1 MACALHLRTHI
12 CSLNCSW
19 GESVTTFQILLADHR
34 LPPQLRKHC
43 REAGAQHPPP
53 GLLHCC
59 FQDDIDFEIGEG
71 VEEFLRLL
79 EEGRPLPADPRQ
91 AGRPKE
97 SARSF
102 LARMGRLRA
111 RYNAQF
117 LKRKDWQ
124 ASAAPVSLLL
134 ATPTGPAPAAS
145 AAVQAN

>member
-1 MACALHLRTHI
+1 M
-12 CSLNCSW
+12 
-19 GESVTTFQILLADHR
+19 
-34 LPPQLRKHC
+34 
-43 REAGAQHPPP
+43 
-53 GLLHCC
+53 HCC

-124 ASAAPVSLLL
+124 ASADPVSCLL
-134 ATPTGPAPAAS
+134 ATATGLPATACPSCMYSRAS
-145 AAVQAN
+145 EMSTSGLQRSWIAAVLPEEGCLLWS